1 MSVKDLKNRH
11 LRSSLLL
18 FVISILSYCR
28 ALTSPKL
35 QHSFSRHLQSA
46 RSGEKMVQSC
56 KARSQSERD
65 EKMFWPSVACD
76 AKSKDD
82 DDNDLGNALDSI
94 LKIHCTHS
102 EPDFHMPWQRH
113 HQTQSTS
120 SGFVIEIVTEGG
132 EKKRRVM
139 TNAHSVDYGSII
151 QVQRRGQ
158 SEKYQAN
165 IEAQANECDL
175 ALLEVEDEA
184 FWKDLEPLDFGDLPL
199 LQEEVEVLGYPT
211 GGDSLSVTSGVVSRI
226 EIQEYT
232 QASSYL
238 LAMQID
244 AAINSGN
251 SGGPVVNEDKKVVG
265 VAFEALEGAENIG
278 YVVPVTVV
286 QHFLQDIQRHGKY
299 TGFCSFGI
307 KYSML
312 ENASFRKSLGM
323 ADGMSG
329 VRIKGVEP
337 TAASLNILQ
346 KNDVILAIDGISLGN
361 DGKVPFR
368 PGERVSMACYLQTKF
383 NGDFVSVKLL
393 RDGELLEDLQ
403 VPVSI
408 QGRLAPTHFQNQPP
422 PYIVV
427 AGLVFTA
434 LSIPY
439 LSAYHAWEDYI
450 SDSICYLLNHSEKP
464 LEQNTDQIVVL
475 AQVLAHPKNLGYDM
489 LQDLHLRKVNGQD
502 VRSLQHFRTLL
513 TECEDEYIRLEFAPN
528 DTCVVLE
535 RASLDQVTKE
545 VCEEHFISKEY
556 VLRSNGDKH
565 AINGVRDS

>member
-1 MSVKDLKNRH
+1 MSL
-11 LRSSLLL
+11 
-18 FVISILSYCR
+18 
-28 ALTSPKL
+28 KL
-35 QHSFSRHLQSA
+35 QQRFSA
-46 RSGEKMVQSC
+46 MSGTKMVQPG
-56 KARSQSERD
+56 KVGAHSERD
-65 EKMFWPSVACD
+65 DKAFWPPVVCD
-76 AKSKDD
+76 VKSSEDD
-82 DDNDLGNALDSI
+82 CEDDLGNALDSI

-102 EPDFHMPWQRH
+102 EPDFHIPWQRH
-113 HQTQSTS
+113 HQTTSTS

-158 SEKYQAN
+158 SEKYQAK

-175 ALLEVEDEA
+175 ALLEVEDES
-184 FWKDLEPLDFGDLPL
+184 FWEGLEPLEFGDLPL

-286 QHFLQDIQRHGKY
+286 QHFLQDIQRHGEY

-307 KYSML
+307 SYSFL

-323 ADGMSG
+323 KDGMSG
-329 VRIKGVEP
+329 VRIKSMEP

-346 KNDVILAIDGISLGN
+346 KNDVILEIDGISLGN

-383 NGDFVSVKLL
+383 NGDLVSVNLL
-393 RDGELLEDLQ
+393 RDGEILEDLR

-408 QGRLAPTHFQNQPP
+408 QSRLVPTHFQNQPP

-427 AGLVFTA
+427 AGLVFTI

-439 LSAYHAWEDYI
+439 LHAYHAWEDYI
-450 SDSICYLLNHSEKP
+450 SDKICYLLDYSEKP
-464 LEQNTDQIVVL
+464 LEQSTDQVVVL

-489 LQDLHLRKVNGQD
+489 LQDLHLKKINGKD
-502 VRSLQHFRTLL
+502 VRSLQHFRQLL

-528 DTCVVLE
+528 DNCVVLE
-535 RASLDQVTKE
+535 RTSLEQMTKD

-556 VLRSNGDKH
+556 VLRSNVDTH
-565 AINGVRDS
+565 IVDDENDS